1 MAVRKAA
8 ANWNE
13 VKDTGD
19 KSFEEPNAK
28 SQQSVLLAGKG
39 VRLTEPD
46 EAPSPGRRK
55 IRRLFICGIGGIGRH
70 TALKMRCSNAFRFE
84 SGISHHIGESPSG

>member
-8 ANWNE
+8 AHWNE

-46 EAPSPGRRK
+46 VCASSGRR
-55 IRRLFICGIGGIGRH
+55 IFRRLFISSSLLI
-70 TALKMRCSNAFRFE
+70 ALC
-84 SGISHHIGESPSG
+84 